1 MPAPREYSTLTHCN
15 NRNYLI
21 GGLNFE
27 ANNEIAQMRMYN
39 DDATWSNIPYEA
51 EEKVLGRCRH
61 TACAFN
67 DKIYV
72 FGGCFMFNRK
82 RQIRECTSQVLVY
95 DTVDQTYNQLRTKG
109 LSV

>member
-1 MPAPREYSTLTHCN
+1 MPAPREYSTLTFCN

-27 ANNEIAQMRMYN
+27 ANNEVACMRMY
-39 DDATWSNIPYEA
+39 A
-51 EEKVLGRCRH
+51 EESSWNNISYTSEEKMSGRCRH
-61 TACAFN
+61 TACNFN

-82 RQIRECTSQVLVY
+82 RQIRECTS
-95 DTVDQTYNQLRTKG
+95 
-109 LSV
+109 